1 MFDPFTVGDYVFTD
15 YLGSGSS
22 GEVFLC
28 YHSVTREELAGK
40 RIDLDSMYQDDF
52 FRHIVNE
59 LRIHSRLRHPC
70 ITEVKDIV
78 MDEQYL
84 YVIMEYVNGGDLNA
98 EVQDQ
103 DPPGLTEDQA
113 KGYFYQIISALKH
126 LHLHQIA
133 HRDIKLENIL
143 ITADGRVKLGDFGLS
158 RVSSIGGVME
168 TVCGTLVYTAPEIIR
183 EDGYGLP
190 VDIWS
195 AGVLLYA
202 MIACHFPWTIDV
214 DLPDDQLF
222 IETQRQ
228 ILEGYVEFP
237 DEFGLEVQQLISCM
251 LSLDPC
257 DRPTCD
263 DILEHPWFADMS
275 ELVDEGSCIPNE
287 QLIALVEA
295 TIERIAERRAQGP

>member
-1 MFDPFTVGDYVFTD
+1 MFDPFTVGAYVFTD

-28 YHSVTREELAGK
+28 YHSVTREALAGK
-40 RIDLDSMYQDDF
+40 RVDLDSMYQDDF

-59 LRIHSRLRHPC
+59 LRIHSRLSHPC
-70 ITEVKDIV
+70 IAEVKDIV
-78 MDEQYL
+78 MDDQYL
-84 YVIMEYVNGGDLNA
+84 YVIMEYIEGGDLNA

-113 KGYFYQIISALKH
+113 KVYFYQIISALNH
-126 LHLHQIA
+126 LHKNQIA

-143 ITADGRVKLGDFGLS
+143 ITVDGRVKLSDFGLS

-183 EDGYGLP
+183 EDGYSIA

-202 MIACHFPWTIDV
+202 MMACHFPWTID
-214 DLPDDQLF
+214 PDMPEDQLF

-237 DEFGLEVQQLISCM
+237 DEFGLEVQQLISSM
-251 LSLDPC
+251 LSLDPR
-257 DRPTCD
+257 DRPTCEEL
-263 DILEHPWFADMS
+263 LEHPWFADVGQ
-275 ELVDEGSCIPNE
+275 LVAEHSCTPNQ
-287 QLIALVEA
+287 QLIALVET
-295 TIERIAERRAQGP
+295 TIGLIEERRRAH